1 MCIRSTR
8 EVVAFVCVV
17 LVASLGLV
25 MCRPPGSAHEAAAE
39 AAYAGEL
46 LRCVDKATTLAE
58 SKACRA
64 EVDRRWN
71 ITQTTTEAGD

>member
-1 MCIRSTR
+1 MCVRSLR
-8 EVVAFVCVV
+8 ETVAFVAVV
-17 LVASLGLV
+17 LVAVLGLA
-25 MCRPPGSAHEAAAE
+25 MCRPPGSAGEAAAE

-71 ITQTTTEAGD
+71 ITQTVSEAGD